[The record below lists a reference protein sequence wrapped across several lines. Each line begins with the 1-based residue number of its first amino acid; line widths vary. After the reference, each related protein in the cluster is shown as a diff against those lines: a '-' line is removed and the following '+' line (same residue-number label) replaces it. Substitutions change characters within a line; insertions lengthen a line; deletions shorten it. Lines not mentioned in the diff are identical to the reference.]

1 MEGGLGE
8 GGKRG
13 TEGGRGDK
21 ESARERQRQS
31 GRELRVEKGD
41 ARLNLPGT

>member
-8 GGKRG
+8 GGAR
-13 TEGGRGDK
+13 EGGRGDK
-21 ESARERQRQS
+21 ERARERQRQS